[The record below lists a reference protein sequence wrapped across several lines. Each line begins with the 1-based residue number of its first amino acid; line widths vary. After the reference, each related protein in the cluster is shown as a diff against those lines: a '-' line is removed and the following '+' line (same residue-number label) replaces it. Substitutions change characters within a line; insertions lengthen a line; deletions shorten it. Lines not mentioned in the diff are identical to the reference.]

1 MRSLVLPH
9 SRLAYIAAMIVAGV
23 AIGWLAARNPSWQH
37 AAITPAAWP
46 LAVSLAIDVA
56 IGQAAAR
63 GKAVPLTMTDRFV
76 GVLGAGLI
84 VTAFLA
90 YNT

>member
-1 MRSLVLPH
+1 MSR
-9 SRLAYIAAMIVAGV
+9 SRLIYIAAMLAAGV
-23 AIGWLAARNPSWQH
+23 AIGWLAAQNPSWQH

-46 LAVSLAIDVA
+46 LAVSLPIDIA

-63 GKAVPLTMTDRFV
+63 GKAMPLTMTDRFV
-76 GVLGAGLI
+76 GVLGVGLI

>member
-1 MRSLVLPH
+1 MSHV
-9 SRLAYIAAMIVAGV
+9 RLLYIAAMIVTGV
-23 AIGWLAARNPSWQH
+23 VIGWVAAQNPSWQH

-46 LAVSLAIDVA
+46 LAVSLLLDVA

-63 GKAVPLTMTDRFV
+63 GRTLPLTMTDRFV

-90 YNT
+90 YQG

>member
-1 MRSLVLPH
+1 MPP
-9 SRLAYIAAMIVAGV
+9 SRLLYIAAMIVTGV
-23 AIGWLAARNPSWQH
+23 VLGWVAAQNPSWQH

-46 LAVSLAIDVA
+46 LAVSLVLDVA
-56 IGQAAAR
+56 IGQAAAH
-63 GKAVPLTMTDRFV
+63 GKAAPLTMTDRFV

-90 YNT
+90 YQS

>member
-1 MRSLVLPH
+1 MALSR
-9 SRLAYIAAMIVAGV
+9 SRLLYIAAMIVTGV
-23 AIGWLAARNPSWQH
+23 VIGWVAAQNPTWQE

-46 LAVSLAIDVA
+46 FVVSLVLDIV

-63 GKAVPLTMTDRFV
+63 GKAEPLTMGDRFV

-90 YNT
+90 IGT

>member
-1 MRSLVLPH
+1 MALSR
-9 SRLAYIAAMIVAGV
+9 SRLVYIVAMLVSGV
-23 AIGWLAARNPSWQH
+23 VVGWLAARNPAWQQ

-46 LAVSLAIDVA
+46 LAVSLVIDIV

-63 GKAVPLTMTDRFV
+63 GRAEPLTMTDRFT

-90 YNT
+90 YQS

>member
-1 MRSLVLPH
+1 MALPL
-9 SRLAYIAAMIVAGV
+9 SRMLYIAAMLVSGAV
-23 AIGWLAARNPSWQH
+23 IGLIAAQRPAWQE

-46 LAVSLAIDVA
+46 FVVSLVIDIA

-63 GKAVPLTMTDRFV
+63 GRAEPLTMGDRFV

-84 VTAFLA
+84 VTAIIA
-90 YNT
+90 YGT

>member
-1 MRSLVLPH
+1 MSHV
-9 SRLAYIAAMIVAGV
+9 RLLYIAAMIVTGV
-23 AIGWLAARNPSWQH
+23 VIGWVAAQNPSWQH

-46 LAVSLAIDVA
+46 LAVSLVLDVA
-56 IGQAAAR
+56 IGQAAAH
-63 GKAVPLTMTDRFV
+63 GKAQPLTMTDRFV

-90 YNT
+90 YQG

>member
-1 MRSLVLPH
+1 MSHV
-9 SRLAYIAAMIVAGV
+9 RLLYIAAMIVTGV
-23 AIGWLAARNPSWQH
+23 VIGWVAAQNPSWQH

-46 LAVSLAIDVA
+46 LAVSLVLDVA

-63 GKAVPLTMTDRFV
+63 GKAQPLTMTDRFV

-90 YNT
+90 YQG

>member
-1 MRSLVLPH
+1 MSHV
-9 SRLAYIAAMIVAGV
+9 RLLYIAAMIVTGV
-23 AIGWLAARNPSWQH
+23 VIGWLAAQNPSWQH

-46 LAVSLAIDVA
+46 LAVSLLLDVA

-63 GKAVPLTMTDRFV
+63 GRTLPLTMTDRFV

-90 YNT
+90 YQG

>member
-1 MRSLVLPH
+1 MSR
-9 SRLAYIAAMIVAGV
+9 SRLFYIAAMIVAGIV
-23 AIGWLAARNPSWQH
+23 VGWMAAQNPSWQH

-46 LAVSLAIDVA
+46 LAVSLVIDVA

-63 GKAVPLTMTDRFV
+63 GKAEPLTMTDRFV

-90 YNT
+90 YQG